1 MQRLY
6 SMFPIGPPGV
16 GLVLLR
22 VSLAASLWPLRHDL
36 LPWLGETS
44 QLWCASAIALAL
56 LTGVLT
62 PIIAG
67 LSFPLICLTIIR
79 SDLAPLSQT
88 LPFALMA
95 AATLLLGP
103 GAYSVDALLYGHRVL
118 VLPPRKQI

>member
-22 VSLAASLWPLRHDL
+22 HDL
-36 LPWLGETS
+36 LPWFGEMS
-44 QLWCASAIALAL
+44 QLWCAGGISLAL
-56 LTGVLT
+56 LAGVLT

-67 LSFPLICLTIIR
+67 LSFQLVCLTIIR

-103 GAYSVDALLYGHRVL
+103 GAHSVDARLYGYRVL